1 MAGEGKLEAGGEDP
15 DPAAL
20 AILDVDR
27 LAEAELGGDPLALG
41 LRHLPAVEEDAERVA
56 PLAVLVDE
64 DAEDV
69 ELGHVAILCR
79 RRRGEM
85 IARVQSEIS
94 NRGGRTC
101 QRES

>member
-1 MAGEGKLEAGGEDP
+1 MPTVGW
-15 DPAAL
+15 PAKGSSRPGVKIRIRPPPAVV
-20 AILDVDR
+20 DEDR

-41 LRHLPAVEEDAERVA
+41 LGHLPAVEEDAERVA

-79 RRRGEM
+79 
-85 IARVQSEIS
+85 V
-94 NRGGRTC
+94 
-101 QRES
+101 